1 MEDIITLMK
10 KDTFAQLLGLEILDV
25 APGRAKVQM
34 AITKDHLN
42 SPGMVH
48 GGVIYSIAD
57 YAFAIACNSHGVL
70 SVAAS
75 CSINY
80 LRPAK
85 GDTLVAAATEVSVSR
100 KLGTYQV
107 QGTDGE
113 GNLCALFTGLA
124 YRKGQQG

>member
-1 MEDIITLMK
+1 MDDIITLMK
-10 KDTFAQLLGLEILDV
+10 KDTFAQLLGIEILEV
-25 APGRAKVQM
+25 SPGCTKVHM
-34 AITKDHLN
+34 KVTKDHLN

-57 YAFAIACNSHGVL
+57 YAFAIACNSHGIL
-70 SVAAS
+70 SVAAN
-75 CSINY
+75 CTINY

-85 GDTLVAAATEVSVSR
+85 GATLTAEASEISVSR

-107 QGTDGE
+107 KVTDGE